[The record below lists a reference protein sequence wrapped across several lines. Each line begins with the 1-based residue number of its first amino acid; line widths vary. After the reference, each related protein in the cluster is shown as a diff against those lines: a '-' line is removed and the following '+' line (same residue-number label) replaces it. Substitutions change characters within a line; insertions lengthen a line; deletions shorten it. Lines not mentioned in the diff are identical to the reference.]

1 MLNFKKEIKENKRM
15 HKAIQNKKIIIY
27 AICLLFFLIAGFFQM
42 MDDKLPEFWHALF
55 ALLAHVILISL
66 VIAWGVSLLHRMVR
80 KDLRAYFFIVA
91 LLILFFLVIR
101 MIKYGLTKNTETL
114 NRYMWY
120 CYYVSQCLIPPTL
133 LLTSLSIENKN

>member
-1 MLNFKKEIKENKRM
+1 MLNLKKIKENKRM

-66 VIAWGVSLLHRMVR
+66 VIAWGVSP
-80 KDLRAYFFIVA
+80 FIGWYEK
-91 LLILFFLVIR
+91 IYEPTFL
-101 MIKYGLTKNTETL
+101 
-114 NRYMWY
+114 
-120 CYYVSQCLIPPTL
+120 
-133 LLTSLSIENKN
+133 